1 MIAYIICKQLLI
13 KKSLNGIIFYY
24 LRIKVLMQ
32 ADRLGKYRS
41 ELNCL
46 SDIIRTDGYIRLVTR
61 GLDATL
67 LREVGKKNMIF
78 FLDII

>member
-1 MIAYIICKQLLI
+1 MVFIFLIYNLL
-13 KKSLNGIIFYY
+13 N
-24 LRIKVLMQ
+24 RIKVLMQ
-32 ADRLGKYRS
+32 ADRVGKYRS

-67 LREVGKKNMIF
+67 LREVRKEKRKTHECFCFCFCF
-78 FLDII
+78 F